1 MTDLNAGSKT
11 ETEQNTNSTNHVKS
25 NQPPLFTD
33 ETFSSLTNALKE
45 IRETTKSNTRNLFFE
60 KQNQQIN
67 RAKQS
72 IEDATDFAPSYRKF
86 VNQIMNP
93 ENIEKVKQ
101 TMIEKI
107 KSNQLEGWSPDLQ
120 ILVNEIMS
128 EENLTHASNKMI
140 ERFTQLTE

>member
-1 MTDLNAGSKT
+1 MTVLNAENKT
-11 ETEQNTNSTNHVKS
+11 TIENNHLTSQHKV
-25 NQPPLFTD
+25 NQTPLFTD
-33 ETFSSLTNALKE
+33 ETFSNLTNALKE

-60 KQNQQIN
+60 KQNQEIN

-86 VNQIMNP
+86 VNQIINP
-93 ENIEKVKQ
+93 ENIEQAKQ

-107 KSNQLEGWSPDLQ
+107 KSNNLEGWSPDLQ
-120 ILVNEIMS
+120 ILVNEIMN
-128 EENLTHASNKMI
+128 EENVTKTSNKMI